1 MHKLKARVLSGFR
14 VAIPE
19 EARRRLPIKIGQ
31 ELDFVLE
38 GNRLVY
44 EVKGLPGDPVFTM
57 LGLAIGEERKLR
69 EGEEAVVTEVEEK
82 LKRSRG

>member
-1 MHKLKARVLSGFR
+1 MHKSKAKILSGFR
-14 VAIPE
+14 VTIPE

-44 EVKGLPGDPVFTM
+44 VVKGLPRDPVFSM
-57 LGLAIGEERKLR
+57 LGLARGEERKLQ
-69 EGEEAVVTEVEEK
+69 EVEEAVVSEVVEK